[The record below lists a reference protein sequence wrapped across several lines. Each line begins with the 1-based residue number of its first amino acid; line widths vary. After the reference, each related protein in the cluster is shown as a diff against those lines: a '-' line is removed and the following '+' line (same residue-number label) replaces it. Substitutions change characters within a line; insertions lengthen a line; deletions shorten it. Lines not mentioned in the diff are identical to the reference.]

1 MKNFSLLITLVVCC
15 VFSLMPNTS
24 YAQGRTLTD
33 AQLLA
38 ITNPTLDSCATQSGA
53 IDPASVIPTVNA
65 KEYSPDRIATTLHGI
80 WVGSVVGDS
89 SDTSVDYFWI
99 VDTKNNEALNIALRD
114 GNNSAA
120 GLSLG
125 PNAPKLTFLMCPNE
139 GYIPSKDVPM
149 IHQFVKVAN
158 TIDSAAAILQKAT
171 GVKLGQ
177 GSLSTLWDTI
187 VASGYFNGM
196 PAVAF
201 AGGHFNPIQIA
212 SVANAI
218 GPAGLSLQ
226 WGAEYRGGGATGIKY
241 TPGVPLTGVE
251 HAEFVGTSNSTGDF
265 IVASPGN
272 GKIWKVEAGMPC
284 DIVVKKGGKG
294 KGKLSTMKPACIAV
308 KNYCLAFD
316 SVTLGPLQ
324 SVAVA
329 PVQPATVVPLKQ

>member
-15 VFSLMPNTS
+15 AFGLMPSRS

-38 ITNPTLDSCATQSGA
+38 ITNPTLGSCATQSGA

-125 PNAPKLTFLMCPNE
+125 PNAPN
-139 GYIPSKDVPM
+139 VPM

-177 GSLSTLWDTI
+177 GSLSTLWDMI

-251 HAEFVGTSNSTGDF
+251 HAEFVGTSNSTGDC

-284 DIVVKKGGKG
+284 DIVVKKGGKGKG

-329 PVQPATVVPLKQ
+329 PAQPAALGPLKQ